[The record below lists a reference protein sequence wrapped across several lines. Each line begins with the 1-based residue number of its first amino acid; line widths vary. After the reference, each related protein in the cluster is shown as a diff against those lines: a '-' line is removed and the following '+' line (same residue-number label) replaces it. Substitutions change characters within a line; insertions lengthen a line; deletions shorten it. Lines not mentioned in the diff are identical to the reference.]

1 MFLIWILLFFLIFLG
16 VLVYFGTGFVV
27 GKKKENGKKNVPLLL
42 AKTAE
47 TENTSSPCEAP
58 EASEDPEDPSISEDV
73 SQNSRRN
80 SEEVPEESID
90 LKLLK
95 TEDLQE
101 LEPEN
106 SPEQDLQLEIDDWK
120 TSKSPEGSPKST
132 SSCISSEISLDNV
145 IEEEEELEDEQP
157 SPMEFIK
164 FGEDRLRP
172 SSLPIGTFNSASTSS
187 ASIFNFSRKTP
198 EFVPRMMLEEFEDLD
213 RSIEKRKID
222 IRNLLKRIESAKRRH
237 RRFSEEIQRVQIE
250 HQIRY

>member
-1 MFLIWILLFFLIFLG
+1 MFLILILLILLIFLG
-16 VLVYFGTGFVV
+16 VLVYFGTGFVS
-27 GKKKENGKKNVPLLL
+27 GKKKEDGNKNAPLLL

-47 TENTSSPCEAP
+47 TENTFSPCEAP
-58 EASEDPEDPSISEDV
+58 EGPEDPEDPSISEDV
-73 SQNSRRN
+73 SFQKTSKEN
-80 SEEVPEESID
+80 SEEVVEESIHR
-90 LKLLK
+90 KLLK

-106 SPEQDLQLEIDDWK
+106 SPEQDFQLKIDNWK
-120 TSKSPEGSPKST
+120 TSKTPEGSPKST

-145 IEEEEELEDEQP
+145 IEEEEDEQP
-157 SPMEFIK
+157 SPMEFI
-164 FGEDRLRP
+164 GDPSIRLRP
-172 SSLPIGTFNSASTSS
+172 SSLPVESFNSTSSTSS
-187 ASIFNFSRKTP
+187 ASFFNFSRKTP

-237 RRFSEEIQRVQIE
+237 RRFSEEIQRVQIA